1 MYIKMKEEEHAMLK
15 IIKKWTCIAFSSKKQ
30 LPWSVWRKLLI
41 PFQKE
46 QKHII
51 GCQKQIKELSVLMSN
66 YIKLTYKRYN
76 IKKIGIENN
85 YTNLVLMVP
94 VEASPVL

>member
-1 MYIKMKEEEHAMLK
+1 MKETSHTISERTKAYH
-15 IIKKWTCIAFSSKKQ
+15 W
-30 LPWSVWRKLLI
+30 LP
-41 PFQKE
+41 
-46 QKHII
+46 
-51 GCQKQIKELSVLMSN
+51 KQIKELSVLMSN